1 MAFFN
6 GVELD
11 RFASP
16 SFALSRVLLDIIFG
30 ADFSTCNPRTGCIF
44 SVVGALVESTIL
56 DDNSVLL
63 HANKAGNPIIKEQH
77 SDMTL
82 KWLRQFLNGLCRGVK
97 VFTNLIIYIILHRIT
112 GVFVGLVLKAVPIPA
127 VVFQRQV

>member
-11 RFASP
+11 RFASAA
-16 SFALSRVLLDIIFG
+16 FALSRVLLGIIFG

-63 HANKAGNPIIKEQH
+63 QANNAVNPIIKEQRN
-77 SDMTL
+77 DITL

-97 VFTNLIIYIILHRIT
+97 VFTDLIMYIIWRRTT
-112 GVFVGLVLKAVPIPA
+112 GVFVGSVLKAIPIPA